1 MPKIKKPLPEERMR
15 DKFYV
20 IMNSRAGELGLF
32 KDYEVAARI
41 GISPQLYSIRK
52 SKRTLAAWDGDDL
65 ARAFK
70 KLRFTQDDIYNI
82 FKEGMSV

>member
-1 MPKIKKPLPEERMR
+1 MPKIRPPLPEERVR
-15 DKFYV
+15 NKFYV
-20 IMNSRAGELGLF
+20 TITCRAAELGLF
-32 KDYEVAARI
+32 KDKDIANSL

-52 SKRTLAAWDGDDL
+52 SKRTLSAWDGDDL
-65 ARAFK
+65 AKAFK

>member
-32 KDYEVAARI
+32 KGYEVAARI
-41 GISPQLYSIRK
+41 GISPQNYYYRK
-52 SKRTLAAWDGDDL
+52 KCRTLSAWDGDDL